1 MKNEAKIIMAIM
13 MSAICSFGYSQK
25 HLDVYLHESEPS
37 ETYYYQCGVKLISP
51 LSMNTVSK
59 AVNILVCRFDVPKDS
74 RVAINMAQVSASNDS
89 GVDKEDLKGQI
100 IDILLKK
107 GYKVAAKDF
116 SDYDTL
122 NTPTVD
128 YYINAKLTRHSLR
141 MQVVNVSTGEYEGNE
156 TINF

>member
-37 ETYYYQCGVKLISP
+37 ETYYYQCGVKLISS

-89 GVDKEDLKGQI
+89 GVDKEDLKDQI

-107 GYKVAAKDF
+107 AIRWLQKT
-116 SDYDTL
+116 SRTTTHSIPQL
-122 NTPTVD
+122 
-128 YYINAKLTRHSLR
+128 LT
-141 MQVVNVSTGEYEGNE
+141 
-156 TINF
+156 TI